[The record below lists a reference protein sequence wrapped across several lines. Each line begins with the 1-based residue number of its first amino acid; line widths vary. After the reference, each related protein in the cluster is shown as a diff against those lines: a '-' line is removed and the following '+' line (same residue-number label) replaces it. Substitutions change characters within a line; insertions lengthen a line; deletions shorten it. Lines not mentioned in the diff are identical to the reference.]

1 MLGGA
6 ILACHFECWGDR
18 KPPGCLAPCP
28 SLLKGQGLRGTPEPV
43 RGAFPE
49 CHSATYLGPSSS
61 SWTRLGDS
69 RPERGPQLPKVT
81 QLSDKSWDLN
91 PSQLP
96 TTEKAASGQELGGLA
111 LALVLPC
118 D

>member
-1 MLGGA
+1 MN
-6 ILACHFECWGDR
+6 
-18 KPPGCLAPCP
+18 
-28 SLLKGQGLRGTPEPV
+28 
-43 RGAFPE
+43 
-49 CHSATYLGPSSS
+49 
-61 SWTRLGDS
+61 
-69 RPERGPQLPKVT
+69 
-81 QLSDKSWDLN
+81 DKSWDLN